1 MDKFDIQKLRDLPI
15 EGVADR
21 LGLIVKKH
29 KSLCPYHD
37 DSHPSLSFS
46 VSKNTF
52 RCYVCGAHGGT
63 IDLAMKVLNKPFI
76 EACQWLANEHNV
88 ILTEWKPAEK
98 KPRKTVAPDIPYLEN
113 LVRKPVIHSEASDF
127 LFAERKIDPRVVRWL
142 GISSIQ
148 LPTPMSG
155 APYERSFFNA
165 PSLLI
170 PYRDYNGNLLSVQA
184 RYLGRT
190 CLEDNTAKRSLT
202 GGNALG
208 GDSKQKSCLE
218 GSTSIPRFQFPRG
231 SHCTIFNLPILRMLK
246 PGEPL
251 FITEGVTDCM
261 AMLSAGHKAIAIPS
275 ATLLT
280 QKDIKMLKEFAKGLA
295 EKANPSTLTLNPTP
309 LNLHMYPDADIPG
322 EKLYFQLVGVANE
335 IGACMVRHSLPHGF
349 KDFGQWWAATH

>member
-15 EGVADR
+15 EGVAER

-148 LPTPMSG
+148 LPTPVSG

-184 RYLGRT
+184 RYLGNQ
-190 CLEDNTAKRSLT
+190 LSSSS
-202 GGNALG
+202 AL
-208 GDSKQKSCLE
+208 
-218 GSTSIPRFQFPRG
+218 PRFQFPRG
-231 SHCTIFNLPILRMLK
+231 SKCTIFNLPILKHLK

>member
-1 MDKFDIQKLRDLPI
+1 MERFEIDKLRSLPI
-15 EGVADR
+15 EGVAER

-184 RYLGRT
+184 RYLG
-190 CLEDNTAKRSLT
+190 NQSSSSLSLSS
-202 GGNALG
+202 AL
-208 GDSKQKSCLE
+208 
-218 GSTSIPRFQFPRG
+218 PRFQFPRG
-231 SHCTIFNLPILRMLK
+231 SKCTIFNLPILKLLK

>member
-15 EGVADR
+15 EGVAER
-21 LGLIVKKH
+21 LGLLVKKH

-170 PYRDYNGNLLSVQA
+170 PHRDYNGNLLSVQA
-184 RYLGRT
+184 RYLG
-190 CLEDNTAKRSLT
+190 NQSSSSLSLSS
-202 GGNALG
+202 AL
-208 GDSKQKSCLE
+208 
-218 GSTSIPRFQFPRG
+218 PRFQFPRG
-231 SHCTIFNLPILRMLK
+231 SKCTIFNLPILKLLK

>member
-1 MDKFDIQKLRDLPI
+1 MKLETTLKLETKMKKFEIDRLRSLPI
-15 EGVADR
+15 ESVAER
-21 LGLIVKKH
+21 LGLTVTKH

-184 RYLGRT
+184 RYLG
-190 CLEDNTAKRSLT
+190 NQSSSSLSLSS
-202 GGNALG
+202 AL
-208 GDSKQKSCLE
+208 
-218 GSTSIPRFQFPRG
+218 PRFQFPCG
-231 SHCTIFNLPILRMLK
+231 SKCTIFNLPILKLLK

-261 AMLSAGHKAIAIPS
+261 AMLSAGQKAIAIPS

>member
-1 MDKFDIQKLRDLPI
+1 MKLETKMKKFEIDRLRSLPI
-15 EGVADR
+15 ESVAER
-21 LGLIVKKH
+21 IGLTVTKH

-76 EACQWLANEHNV
+76 EACRWLANEHNV

-98 KPRKTVAPDIPYLEN
+98 KPRKTVAPDTPYLEN

-184 RYLGRT
+184 RYLG
-190 CLEDNTAKRSLT
+190 NQSSSSLSLSS
-202 GGNALG
+202 AL
-208 GDSKQKSCLE
+208 
-218 GSTSIPRFQFPRG
+218 PRFQFPRG
-231 SHCTIFNLPILRMLK
+231 SKCTIFNLPILKLLK

-280 QKDIKMLKEFAKGLA
+280 QKDIKMLKEFASSLALQATA
-295 EKANPSTLTLNPTP
+295 EKSSSSLTSS

>member
-1 MDKFDIQKLRDLPI
+1 
-15 EGVADR
+15 
-21 LGLIVKKH
+21 
-29 KSLCPYHD
+29 
-37 DSHPSLSFS
+37 
-46 VSKNTF
+46 
-52 RCYVCGAHGGT
+52 
-63 IDLAMKVLNKPFI
+63 MKVLNKPFI

-184 RYLGRT
+184 RYLG
-190 CLEDNTAKRSLT
+190 NQSSSSLSLSS
-202 GGNALG
+202 AL
-208 GDSKQKSCLE
+208 
-218 GSTSIPRFQFPRG
+218 PRFQFPRG
-231 SHCTIFNLPILRMLK
+231 SKCTIFNLPILKLLK

>member
-1 MDKFDIQKLRDLPI
+1 MKKFEIDRLRSLPI
-15 EGVADR
+15 ESVAER
-21 LGLIVKKH
+21 LGLTVTKH

-184 RYLGRT
+184 RYLG
-190 CLEDNTAKRSLT
+190 NQSSSSLSLSS
-202 GGNALG
+202 AL
-208 GDSKQKSCLE
+208 
-218 GSTSIPRFQFPRG
+218 PRFQFPRG
-231 SHCTIFNLPILRMLK
+231 SKCTIFNLPILKLLK

-322 EKLYFQLVGVANE
+322 EKLYLQLVGVANE

>member
-1 MDKFDIQKLRDLPI
+1 MDRIDIQKLRDLPI
-15 EGVADR
+15 EGVAER

-184 RYLGRT
+184 RYLG
-190 CLEDNTAKRSLT
+190 NQSSLSS
-202 GGNALG
+202 AL
-208 GDSKQKSCLE
+208 
-218 GSTSIPRFQFPRG
+218 PRFQFPRG
-231 SHCTIFNLPILRMLK
+231 SKCTIFNLPILKLLK

>member
-1 MDKFDIQKLRDLPI
+1 MEKFEIDRLRSLPI
-15 EGVADR
+15 ESVAER
-21 LGLIVKKH
+21 LGLTVTKH

-184 RYLGRT
+184 RYLG
-190 CLEDNTAKRSLT
+190 NQSSSSLSLSS
-202 GGNALG
+202 AL
-208 GDSKQKSCLE
+208 
-218 GSTSIPRFQFPRG
+218 PRFQFPRG
-231 SHCTIFNLPILRMLK
+231 SKCTIFNLPILKLLK

>member
-1 MDKFDIQKLRDLPI
+1 MKLETKMKKFEIDRLRSLPI
-15 EGVADR
+15 ESVAER
-21 LGLIVKKH
+21 IGLTVTKH

-165 PSLLI
+165 PSLLV

-184 RYLGRT
+184 RYLG
-190 CLEDNTAKRSLT
+190 NQSSSSLSS
-202 GGNALG
+202 AL
-208 GDSKQKSCLE
+208 
-218 GSTSIPRFQFPRG
+218 PRFQFPRG
-231 SHCTIFNLPILRMLK
+231 SKCTIFNLPILKLLK
-246 PGEPL
+246 PGELL

>member
-1 MDKFDIQKLRDLPI
+1 MKKFEIDRLRSLPI
-15 EGVADR
+15 ESVAER
-21 LGLIVKKH
+21 LGLTVTKH

-76 EACQWLANEHNV
+76 EACRWLANEHNV

-184 RYLGRT
+184 RYLG
-190 CLEDNTAKRSLT
+190 NQSSSSLSLSS
-202 GGNALG
+202 AL
-208 GDSKQKSCLE
+208 
-218 GSTSIPRFQFPRG
+218 PRFQFPRG
-231 SHCTIFNLPILRMLK
+231 RKCTIFNLPILKLLK

>member
-1 MDKFDIQKLRDLPI
+1 MERFEIDKLRSLPI
-15 EGVADR
+15 EGVAER

-170 PYRDYNGNLLSVQA
+170 PYRDYNGNLLSVQT
-184 RYLGRT
+184 RYLG
-190 CLEDNTAKRSLT
+190 NQSSSSLSLSS
-202 GGNALG
+202 AL
-208 GDSKQKSCLE
+208 
-218 GSTSIPRFQFPRG
+218 PRFQFPRG
-231 SHCTIFNLPILRMLK
+231 SKCTIFNLPILKLLK

>member
-1 MDKFDIQKLRDLPI
+1 MKKFEIDKLRSLPI
-15 EGVADR
+15 ESVAER
-21 LGLIVKKH
+21 LGLTVTKH

-184 RYLGRT
+184 RYLG
-190 CLEDNTAKRSLT
+190 NQSSSSLSLSS
-202 GGNALG
+202 AL
-208 GDSKQKSCLE
+208 
-218 GSTSIPRFQFPRG
+218 PRFQFPRG
-231 SHCTIFNLPILRMLK
+231 SKCTIFNLPILKLLK

>member
-1 MDKFDIQKLRDLPI
+1 MKLETTLKLETKMKKFEIDRLRSLPI
-15 EGVADR
+15 ESVAER
-21 LGLIVKKH
+21 LGLTVTKH

-184 RYLGRT
+184 RYLG
-190 CLEDNTAKRSLT
+190 NQSSSSLSS
-202 GGNALG
+202 AL
-208 GDSKQKSCLE
+208 
-218 GSTSIPRFQFPRG
+218 PRFQFPRG
-231 SHCTIFNLPILRMLK
+231 SKCTIFNLPILKHLK

>member
-1 MDKFDIQKLRDLPI
+1 M
-15 EGVADR
+15 
-21 LGLIVKKH
+21 
-29 KSLCPYHD
+29 
-37 DSHPSLSFS
+37 
-46 VSKNTF
+46 
-52 RCYVCGAHGGT
+52 
-63 IDLAMKVLNKPFI
+63 
-76 EACQWLANEHNV
+76 
-88 ILTEWKPAEK
+88 
-98 KPRKTVAPDIPYLEN
+98 
-113 LVRKPVIHSEASDF
+113 
-127 LFAERKIDPRVVRWL
+127 RWL

-148 LPTPMSG
+148 LPTPVSG

-184 RYLGRT
+184 RYLGNQ
-190 CLEDNTAKRSLT
+190 LSSSS
-202 GGNALG
+202 AL
-208 GDSKQKSCLE
+208 
-218 GSTSIPRFQFPRG
+218 PRFQFTRG
-231 SHCTIFNLPILRMLK
+231 SKCTIFNLPILKLLK

>member
-1 MDKFDIQKLRDLPI
+1 MKKFEIDRLRSLPI
-15 EGVADR
+15 ESVAER
-21 LGLIVKKH
+21 LGLTVTKH

-184 RYLGRT
+184 RYLG
-190 CLEDNTAKRSLT
+190 NQSSSSLSS
-202 GGNALG
+202 AL
-208 GDSKQKSCLE
+208 
-218 GSTSIPRFQFPRG
+218 PRFQFPRG
-231 SHCTIFNLPILRMLK
+231 SKCTIFNLPILKLLK

-280 QKDIKMLKEFAKGLA
+280 QKDIKMLKEFASSLALQATA
-295 EKANPSTLTLNPTP
+295 EKSSSSLTSS

>member
-1 MDKFDIQKLRDLPI
+1 MKLETTLKLEPKMKFEIKMKKFEIDRLRSLPI
-15 EGVADR
+15 ESVAER
-21 LGLIVKKH
+21 LGLTVTKH

-184 RYLGRT
+184 RYLGN
-190 CLEDNTAKRSLT
+190 LSSSSLSS
-202 GGNALG
+202 AL
-208 GDSKQKSCLE
+208 
-218 GSTSIPRFQFPRG
+218 TRFQFPRG
-231 SHCTIFNLPILRMLK
+231 SKCTIFNLPILKLLK

-280 QKDIKMLKEFAKGLA
+280 QKDIKMLKEFASSLALQATA
-295 EKANPSTLTLNPTP
+295 EKSSSSLTSS

>member
-1 MDKFDIQKLRDLPI
+1 MERFEIDKLRSLPI
-15 EGVADR
+15 EGVAER

-184 RYLGRT
+184 RYLG
-190 CLEDNTAKRSLT
+190 NQSSSSLSLSS
-202 GGNALG
+202 AL
-208 GDSKQKSCLE
+208 
-218 GSTSIPRFQFPRG
+218 PRFQFPRG
-231 SHCTIFNLPILRMLK
+231 SKCTIVNLPILKHLK

>member
-15 EGVADR
+15 EGVAER

-88 ILTEWKPAEK
+88 ILTERKPAEK

-113 LVRKPVIHSEASDF
+113 LVRKPVIHSEASDL

-184 RYLGRT
+184 RYLG
-190 CLEDNTAKRSLT
+190 NQSSSSSSLSS
-202 GGNALG
+202 AL
-208 GDSKQKSCLE
+208 
-218 GSTSIPRFQFPRG
+218 PRFQFPRG
-231 SHCTIFNLPILRMLK
+231 SKCTIFNLPILKLLK

>member
-1 MDKFDIQKLRDLPI
+1 MKLETKMKKFEIDRLRSLPI
-15 EGVADR
+15 ESVAER
-21 LGLIVKKH
+21 LGLTVTKH

-184 RYLGRT
+184 RYLG
-190 CLEDNTAKRSLT
+190 NQSSSSLSS
-202 GGNALG
+202 AL
-208 GDSKQKSCLE
+208 
-218 GSTSIPRFQFPRG
+218 PRFQFPRG
-231 SHCTIFNLPILRMLK
+231 SKCTIFNLPILKLLK

-280 QKDIKMLKEFAKGLA
+280 QKDIKMLKEFASSLALQATA
-295 EKANPSTLTLNPTP
+295 EKSSSSLTSS

>member
-1 MDKFDIQKLRDLPI
+1 MKKFEIDRLRSLPI
-15 EGVADR
+15 ESVAER
-21 LGLIVKKH
+21 LGLTVTKH

-98 KPRKTVAPDIPYLEN
+98 KPRKTVTPDIPYLEN

-184 RYLGRT
+184 RYLG
-190 CLEDNTAKRSLT
+190 NQSSLSS
-202 GGNALG
+202 AL
-208 GDSKQKSCLE
+208 
-218 GSTSIPRFQFPRG
+218 PRFQCPRG
-231 SHCTIFNLPILRMLK
+231 SKCTIFNLPILKLLK

>member
-15 EGVADR
+15 EGVAER
-21 LGLIVKKH
+21 LGLLVKKH

-184 RYLGRT
+184 RYLG
-190 CLEDNTAKRSLT
+190 NQSSSSLSS
-202 GGNALG
+202 AL
-208 GDSKQKSCLE
+208 
-218 GSTSIPRFQFPRG
+218 PRFQFPRG
-231 SHCTIFNLPILRMLK
+231 SKCTIFNLPILKLLK

>member
-1 MDKFDIQKLRDLPI
+1 MERFEIDKLRSLPI
-15 EGVADR
+15 EGVAER
-21 LGLIVKKH
+21 LGLTVKKH

-170 PYRDYNGNLLSVQA
+170 PYLDYNGNLLSVQA
-184 RYLGRT
+184 RYLG
-190 CLEDNTAKRSLT
+190 NQSSSSLSS
-202 GGNALG
+202 AL
-208 GDSKQKSCLE
+208 
-218 GSTSIPRFQFPRG
+218 PRFQFPRG
-231 SHCTIFNLPILRMLK
+231 SKCTIFNLPILKLLK

>member
-1 MDKFDIQKLRDLPI
+1 MKLETKMKKFEIDRLRSLPI
-15 EGVADR
+15 ESVAER
-21 LGLIVKKH
+21 LGLTVTKH

-76 EACQWLANEHNV
+76 EACRWLANEHNV

-148 LPTPMSG
+148 LPTSMSG

-184 RYLGRT
+184 RYLG
-190 CLEDNTAKRSLT
+190 NQSSSSLSS
-202 GGNALG
+202 AL
-208 GDSKQKSCLE
+208 
-218 GSTSIPRFQFPRG
+218 PRFQFPRG
-231 SHCTIFNLPILRMLK
+231 SKCTIFNLPILKLLK

>member
-1 MDKFDIQKLRDLPI
+1 MKLETTLKLETKMKKFEIDRLRSLPI
-15 EGVADR
+15 ESVAER
-21 LGLIVKKH
+21 LGLTVTKH

-184 RYLGRT
+184 RYLG
-190 CLEDNTAKRSLT
+190 NQSSSSLSS
-202 GGNALG
+202 AL
-208 GDSKQKSCLE
+208 
-218 GSTSIPRFQFPRG
+218 PRFQFPRG
-231 SHCTIFNLPILRMLK
+231 SKCTIFNLPILKLLK

-280 QKDIKMLKEFAKGLA
+280 QKDIKMLKEFASSLALQATA
-295 EKANPSTLTLNPTP
+295 EKSSSSLTSS

>member
-1 MDKFDIQKLRDLPI
+1 MKKFEIDRLRSLPI
-15 EGVADR
+15 ESVAER
-21 LGLIVKKH
+21 IGLTVTKH

-184 RYLGRT
+184 RYLG
-190 CLEDNTAKRSLT
+190 NQSSLSS
-202 GGNALG
+202 AL
-208 GDSKQKSCLE
+208 
-218 GSTSIPRFQFPRG
+218 PRFQFPRG
-231 SHCTIFNLPILRMLK
+231 SKCTIFNLPILKLLK

-280 QKDIKMLKEFAKGLA
+280 QKDIKMLKEFASSLALQATA
-295 EKANPSTLTLNPTP
+295 EKSSSSLTSS

>member
-1 MDKFDIQKLRDLPI
+1 MERFEIDKLRSLPI
-15 EGVADR
+15 EGVAER
-21 LGLIVKKH
+21 LGLLVKKH

-148 LPTPMSG
+148 LPTPVSG

-184 RYLGRT
+184 RYLG
-190 CLEDNTAKRSLT
+190 NQSSSSSSLSS
-202 GGNALG
+202 AL
-208 GDSKQKSCLE
+208 
-218 GSTSIPRFQFPRG
+218 PRFQFPRG
-231 SHCTIFNLPILRMLK
+231 SKCTIFNLPILKLLK

-295 EKANPSTLTLNPTP
+295 EKANPSTLTLNLTP

>member
-1 MDKFDIQKLRDLPI
+1 MERFEIDKLRSLPI
-15 EGVADR
+15 EGVAER

-184 RYLGRT
+184 RYLG
-190 CLEDNTAKRSLT
+190 NQSSSSLSLSS
-202 GGNALG
+202 AL
-208 GDSKQKSCLE
+208 
-218 GSTSIPRFQFPRG
+218 PRFQFPRG
-231 SHCTIFNLPILRMLK
+231 SKCTIFNLPILKHLK

>member
-1 MDKFDIQKLRDLPI
+1 MERFEIDKLRSLPI
-15 EGVADR
+15 EGVAER

-184 RYLGRT
+184 RYLG
-190 CLEDNTAKRSLT
+190 NQSSSSLSS
-202 GGNALG
+202 AL
-208 GDSKQKSCLE
+208 
-218 GSTSIPRFQFPRG
+218 PRFQFPRG
-231 SHCTIFNLPILRMLK
+231 SKCTICNLPILKLLK

>member
-1 MDKFDIQKLRDLPI
+1 MKLETTLKLETKMKKFEIDRLRSLPI
-15 EGVADR
+15 ESVAER
-21 LGLIVKKH
+21 LGLTVTKH

-98 KPRKTVAPDIPYLEN
+98 KPRKTVTPDIPYLEN

-184 RYLGRT
+184 RYLG
-190 CLEDNTAKRSLT
+190 NQSSSSSSLSLSS
-202 GGNALG
+202 AL
-208 GDSKQKSCLE
+208 
-218 GSTSIPRFQFPRG
+218 PRFQFPRG
-231 SHCTIFNLPILRMLK
+231 SKCTIFNLPILKLLK

>member
-1 MDKFDIQKLRDLPI
+1 MKLETKMKKFEIDRLRSLPI
-15 EGVADR
+15 ESVAER
-21 LGLIVKKH
+21 IGLTVTKH

-98 KPRKTVAPDIPYLEN
+98 KPRKTVTPDIPYLEN

-184 RYLGRT
+184 RYLG
-190 CLEDNTAKRSLT
+190 NQSSSSLSLSS
-202 GGNALG
+202 AL
-208 GDSKQKSCLE
+208 
-218 GSTSIPRFQFPRG
+218 PRFQFPRG
-231 SHCTIFNLPILRMLK
+231 SKCTIFNLPILKLLK

-295 EKANPSTLTLNPTP
+295 ENANPSTLTLNPTP
-309 LNLHMYPDADIPG
+309 LNLHMYPDADIPN
-322 EKLYFQLVGVANE
+322 FA

>member
-1 MDKFDIQKLRDLPI
+1 MKLETTLKLETKMKKFEIDRLRSLPI
-15 EGVADR
+15 ESVAER
-21 LGLIVKKH
+21 IGLTVTKH

-184 RYLGRT
+184 RYLG
-190 CLEDNTAKRSLT
+190 NQSSSSLSS
-202 GGNALG
+202 AL
-208 GDSKQKSCLE
+208 
-218 GSTSIPRFQFPRG
+218 PRFQFPRG
-231 SHCTIFNLPILRMLK
+231 SKCTIFNLPILKHLK

>member
-1 MDKFDIQKLRDLPI
+1 MKLETKMKKFEIDRLRSLPI
-15 EGVADR
+15 ESVAER
-21 LGLIVKKH
+21 LGLTVTKH

-184 RYLGRT
+184 RYLG
-190 CLEDNTAKRSLT
+190 NQSSSSLSS
-202 GGNALG
+202 AL
-208 GDSKQKSCLE
+208 
-218 GSTSIPRFQFPRG
+218 PRFQFPRG
-231 SHCTIFNLPILRMLK
+231 SKCTIFNLPILKHLK

-335 IGACMVRHSLPHGF
+335 IGACMARHSLPHGF

>member
-1 MDKFDIQKLRDLPI
+1 MKLETTLKLETKMKKFEIDRLRSLPI
-15 EGVADR
+15 ESVAER
-21 LGLIVKKH
+21 LGLTVTKH

-170 PYRDYNGNLLSVQA
+170 PYRNYNGNLLSVQA
-184 RYLGRT
+184 RYLG
-190 CLEDNTAKRSLT
+190 NQSSSSLSLSS
-202 GGNALG
+202 AL
-208 GDSKQKSCLE
+208 
-218 GSTSIPRFQFPRG
+218 PRFQFPRG
-231 SHCTIFNLPILRMLK
+231 SKCTIFNLPILKLLK